1 MPCEE
6 HCQSDLLIVI
16 CWKFAS
22 AYLVYACTP
31 STTYAFLFMQSQAT
45 SRLLMIRP
53 VRFAF
58 NEQTAQSNAFQDV
71 KLAAQTK
78 DVAQEDARREFDEMV
93 RQLQA
98 VGVNVVVY
106 EDALDPF
113 TPDSIFPNNWVSFHA
128 SGTVILYPM
137 QAENRRLERRQD
149 IIDDLAKRFH
159 VARVIDLTHFE
170 QEGKFLEG
178 TGSLVLDRM
187 HRVAFA
193 CLSPRTHPDVLAEF
207 SQQTGYRI
215 VSFRAADASGQAIYH
230 TNVLMCI
237 ADTFAIIC
245 LSAITDP
252 DERLMVRQELEGLNK
267 RIVDISL
274 DQMAS
279 FAGNMLMVKTKKGQ
293 KLLVMSTRAFE
304 SLTPKQIDL
313 LDDYATLFHFDLSI
327 IEGNGGG
334 SARCMMAEV
343 HLPRK

>member
-1 MPCEE
+1 
-6 HCQSDLLIVI
+6 
-16 CWKFAS
+16 
-22 AYLVYACTP
+22 
-31 STTYAFLFMQSQAT
+31 MQSQAT

-58 NEQTAQSNAFQDV
+58 NEQTAESNAFQDV

-78 DVAQEDARREFDEMV
+78 DVAQEDARREFDEMA

-98 VGVNVVVY
+98 IGVDVMVY
-106 EDALDPF
+106 DDTVEPY

-128 SGTVILYPM
+128 SGTVVLYPM

-149 IIDDLAKRFH
+149 IIDELAKKYH
-159 VARVIDLTHFE
+159 VARIIDLTHFE

-187 HRVAFA
+187 NRVAFA

-207 SQQTGYRI
+207 SRQTGYRT
-215 VSFRAADASGQAIYH
+215 VSFRAADASGKAIYH

-245 LSAITDP
+245 LSAISDP

-267 RIVDISL
+267 RVVDISL
-274 DQMAS
+274 EQMAS
-279 FAGNMLMVKTKKGQ
+279 FAGNMLMVKTRKGQ

-313 LDDYATLFHFDLSI
+313 LDDYATLLHFDLSM